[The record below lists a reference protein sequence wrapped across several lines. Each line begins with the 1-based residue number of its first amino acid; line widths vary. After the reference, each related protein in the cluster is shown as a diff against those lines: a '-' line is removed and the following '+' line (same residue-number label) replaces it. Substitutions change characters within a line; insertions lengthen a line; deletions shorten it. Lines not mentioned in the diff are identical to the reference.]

1 MLIVNK
7 KHLKKDNIK
16 QTLDFYRL
24 KVILFPYMEIT
35 METISGI
42 IETKDVAFKASKN
55 YNGHVISVHGYIHR
69 IREMTG
75 FSFVIIRTDRD
86 LIQCVYAPEFSDY
99 RWDEKLCE
107 EAAVRVKGKVVSS
120 LDKNGNERFELQ
132 IHDITILSLP
142 ADIMPIVINKKQLDG
157 IQLNTILDL
166 RPISMRNPKER
177 AIFKLQEGIQRGFR
191 EYLTTQ
197 NFTEIHS
204 PKINFAGAEGGT
216 NVFKLDYFGKVVYLA
231 QSPQLY
237 KQAMVGVF
245 ERVFEI
251 APVFRAEHHDT
262 SRHLNEY
269 ISMDFEMGFINGF
282 EDIMNMETGALKYIM
297 NLLKTEYA
305 NEVEILHADIPEITE
320 IPKIKFMDAKKL
332 IIEKFKYTPSD
343 MKDFD
348 PTEEELLGKYAKKEL
363 GSDFL
368 FVTHYPS
375 KKRPFYTMDDP
386 EDPEYTLSFDLLFR
400 GLEITSG
407 GQRIHDYKEQV
418 AKMEKCGMNPEEFET
433 YLMLHKYGA
442 PPHGGLGLGL
452 ERLTMH
458 LLGFKNVRE
467 ATMFPRDINRVTP

>member
-1 MLIVNK
+1 MEKI
-7 KHLKKDNIK
+7 DG
-16 QTLDFYRL
+16 T
-24 KVILFPYMEIT
+24 ILV
-35 METISGI
+35 
-42 IETKDVAFKASKN
+42 KDVKFKDFKDYDGKEVS
-55 YNGHVISVHGYIHR
+55 IHGYIHR

-75 FSFVIIRTDRD
+75 FSFVIIRTESDTV
-86 LIQCVYAPEFSDY
+86 QCVYAPEFSDY
-99 RWDEKLCE
+99 RWDENLKE
-107 EAAVRVKGKVVSS
+107 ESCVRVTGKIVGSK
-120 LDKNGNERFELQ
+120 DKDGNDRYELQ
-132 IHDITILSLP
+132 IHNIEILSSPKELL
-142 ADIMPIVINKKQLDG
+142 PIVINKKQLDG
-157 IQLNTILDL
+157 IMLNTILDL
-166 RPISMRNPKER
+166 RPISMRNPRER
-177 AIFKLQEGIQRGFR
+177 AIFKIQEGIARGFR
-191 EYLTTQ
+191 EFLTKN

-237 KQAMVGVF
+237 KQALVGVY

-269 ISMDFEMGFINGF
+269 ISMDFEMGFINSF
-282 EDIMNMETGALKYIM
+282 KDIMNMETGALKYIM

-305 NEVEILHADIPEITE
+305 NEIALLKADVPEINE
-320 IPKIKFMDAKKL
+320 IPSIKFMDAKK
-332 IIEKFKYTPSD
+332 IIMEKYKYTPTD

-348 PTEEELLGKYAKKEL
+348 PKEEEILGNYAKSEFN
-363 GSDFL
+363 SDFI

-386 EDPEYTLSFDLLFR
+386 DDPEYTLSFDLLFR

-407 GQRIHDYKEQV
+407 GQRIHDYDMQV
-418 AKMEKCGMNPEEFET
+418 EKMKKLGMDPEEFAT

>member
-1 MLIVNK
+1 MDKINGE
-7 KHLKKDNIK
+7 IK
-16 QTLDFYRL
+16 RNT
-24 KVILFPYMEIT
+24 
-35 METISGI
+35 
-42 IETKDVAFKASKN
+42 VAFSEFKEHD
-55 YNGHVISVHGYIHR
+55 GEVISVAGYVHR

-75 FSFVIIRTDRD
+75 FAFVILRTERD

-107 EAAVRVKGKVVSS
+107 EACVKVTGKVVGSK
-120 LDKNGNERFELQ
+120 DKAGNDRYELQ
-132 IHDITILSLP
+132 IHDIKILALP
-142 ADIMPIVINKKQLDG
+142 AEGLPIVINKKQLDG
-157 IQLNTILDL
+157 IGLSTVLDL

-177 AIFKLQEGIQRGFR
+177 AIFKIQEGIAKGFR
-191 EYLTTQ
+191 DYLMQ
-197 NFTEIHS
+197 NSFTEIRS

-216 NVFKLDYFGKVVYLA
+216 NIFKLDYFGKTVYLA

-237 KQAMVGVF
+237 KQALVGVF
-245 ERVFEI
+245 QRVFEI

-269 ISMDFEMGFINGF
+269 TSMDFEMGFIDSF
-282 EDIMNMETGALKYIM
+282 YDIMNMETGMLKYVM
-297 NLLKTEYA
+297 NLLKTEYK
-305 NEVEILHADIPEITE
+305 EECELLHADIPEINE
-320 IPKIKFMDAKKL
+320 IPVMKFMDAKKL
-332 IIEKFKYTPSD
+332 LMEKFNYKPSD

-348 PTEEELLGKYAKKEL
+348 PAEEELLGKYAKKEL
-363 GSDFL
+363 NSDFI
-368 FVTHYPS
+368 FITHYPS

-407 GQRIHDYKEQV
+407 GQRIHDYNEQV
-418 AKMEKCGMNPEEFET
+418 EKMKKLGMDPEQFDT

-452 ERLTMH
+452 ERITMH

-467 ATMFPRDINRVTP
+467 STMFPRDINRVTP

>member
-1 MLIVNK
+1 MEKLNGTVEK
-7 KHLKKDNIK
+7 K
-16 QTLDFYRL
+16 TVDFAE
-24 KVILFPYMEIT
+24 F
-35 METISGI
+35 
-42 IETKDVAFKASKN
+42 KN
-55 YNGHVISVHGYIHR
+55 YDGQVVTINGYVHR

-75 FSFVIIRTDRD
+75 FSFVIIRTAKDT
-86 LIQCVYAPEFSDY
+86 IQCVYAPEFSDY
-99 RWDEKLCE
+99 RWDEKICE
-107 EAAVRVKGKVVSS
+107 EACVSVTGKVVSS
-120 LDKNGNERFELQ
+120 KDAKGNDRYELQ
-132 IHDITILSLP
+132 IHGIEILSLP
-142 ADIMPIVINKKQLDG
+142 ADMLPIVINKKQLDN
-157 IQLNTILDL
+157 IQLSTILDL
-166 RPISMRNPKER
+166 RPVSMRNPKER
-177 AIFKLQEGIQRGFR
+177 AIFKVQEGIARGFR
-191 EYLTTQ
+191 EYLMK
-197 NFTEIHS
+197 NGFTEIRS

-216 NVFKLDYFGKVVYLA
+216 NVFKLDYFGKQVFLA

-237 KQAMVGVF
+237 KQALVGVY
-245 ERVFEI
+245 ERVFEV

-269 ISMDFEMGFINGF
+269 TSMDFEMGFINSF
-282 EDIMNMETGALKYIM
+282 KDIMNMEVGVLRNIM
-297 NLLKTEYA
+297 ELLKTEYK
-305 NEVEILHADIPEITE
+305 EELELLHVDVPEINE
-320 IPKIKFMDAKKL
+320 IPSIKFMDAKEL
-332 IIEKFKYTPSD
+332 LMTKFKYKPSD

-348 PTEEELLGKYAKKEL
+348 PQEEELLGKWAKKEL

-407 GQRIHDYKEQV
+407 GQRIHDYKQQV
-418 AKMEKCGMNPEEFET
+418 AKMEKCGMDPTLFDT

-442 PPHGGLGLGL
+442 PPHGGLGIGL